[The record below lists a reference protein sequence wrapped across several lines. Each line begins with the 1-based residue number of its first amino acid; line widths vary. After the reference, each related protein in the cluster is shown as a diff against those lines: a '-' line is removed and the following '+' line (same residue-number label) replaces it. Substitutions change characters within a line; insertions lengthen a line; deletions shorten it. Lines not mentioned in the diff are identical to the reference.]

1 MLMYLS
7 DIMKNLYFIDYID
20 VPDLSGGIYIQFM
33 FCFIPLYNIF
43 IIFVPLHCVKLP
55 CIISYHIAKIRRIVE
70 SSP

>member
-20 VPDLSGGIYIQFM
+20 VSEISGGIYIQFM
-33 FCFIPLYNIF
+33 FCFGPLYSIF
-43 IIFVPLHCVKLP
+43 IIFVSLHRVKLP
-55 CIISYHIAKIRRIVE
+55 CIISYHIARIRRIVE